1 MTGRHGAVDGLPAVL
16 TRAIRELGIA
26 PARITAL
33 VNEQPWLPEPRTF
46 LIATDDDRLLK
57 ARITGD
63 ARRAAVSSEMSQLLA
78 DSRVP
83 TVVARCGGVTIERWV
98 DGGTLFSAGWSD
110 RDLAGAADILGTVH
124 RCAGGGREHLPQSR
138 LTRPFLEIS
147 LTRLAGP
154 VRDGLIDRATGRRLS
169 GALRDGLPERGA
181 WGFAHGDFAPANLV
195 ATDGGQIVSID
206 NERLHRGFLD
216 LDLGVT
222 WYRWPLVEREQ
233 RLFDARCAQT
243 AGRAAPGEIALWRVL
258 AVIRRL
264 GMRHAHGAPTTA
276 ARQRLG
282 DALAG
287 L

>member
-1 MTGRHGAVDGLPAVL
+1 MGRQGAVDNLPAVL

-26 PARITAL
+26 PARITVL
-33 VNEQPWLPEPRTF
+33 LNEQPWLPEARTF

-63 ARRAAVSSEMSQLLA
+63 ARRAAVSSEISELLS

-83 TVVARCGGVTIERWV
+83 TPVARYGGVTFEQWL

-110 RDLAGAADILGTVH
+110 RDLTGAADILGTIH
-124 RCAGGGREHLPQSR
+124 RCAGAEREHLPHSR
-138 LTRPFLEIS
+138 RTRPFLEVS

-154 VRDGLIDRATGRRLS
+154 VRDGLIDRATGRRVTD
-169 GALRDGLPERGA
+169 ALRDGLPERA
-181 WGFAHGDFAPANLV
+181 PWGFAHGDFAPANLV
-195 ATDGGQIVSID
+195 ATDSGQIASID

-216 LDLGVT
+216 LDLGAA

-233 RLFDARCAQT
+233 RLFDAHCAQT
-243 AGRAAPGEIALWRVL
+243 AGRAPPAEIALWRVL
-258 AVIRRL
+258 AAIRRL
-264 GMRHAHGAPTTA
+264 GLRHRRGAPTTD